1 MRDGHYHTGDV
12 AVRDADGYIT
22 YVGRADDVFKSSDY
36 RISPFELES
45 ALIEHGAVAEAAV
58 VPSADAVKGDLPKAF
73 LILKPGQEP
82 SRELAADIFKFI
94 RRRLAPYKRVRR
106 IEFSDLPKT
115 ISGKI
120 RRVQLRALEKERRAR
135 GERGP
140 LEFWQEEFPELK
152 G

>member
-1 MRDGHYHTGDV
+1 
-12 AVRDADGYIT
+12 
-22 YVGRADDVFKSSDY
+22 
-36 RISPFELES
+36 
-45 ALIEHGAVAEAAV
+45 
-58 VPSADAVKGDLPKAF
+58 
-73 LILKPGQEP
+73 
-82 SRELAADIFKFI
+82 
-94 RRRLAPYKRVRR
+94 VRR

-120 RRVQLRALEKERRAR
+120 RRVQLRALEKDRRAR